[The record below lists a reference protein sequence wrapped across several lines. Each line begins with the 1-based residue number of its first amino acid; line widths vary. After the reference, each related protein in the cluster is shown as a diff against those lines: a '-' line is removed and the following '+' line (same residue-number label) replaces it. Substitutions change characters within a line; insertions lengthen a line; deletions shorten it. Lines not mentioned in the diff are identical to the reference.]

1 MNKYYENRLHEIN
14 FHQPKRKGKK
24 PKLYLVLDCETA
36 TLPFVNEMNL
46 SANDKKKIAIAKPL
60 IYDIGWQVI
69 DAKGYVYS
77 RHAFLVQETF
87 FVPNVFNTAY
97 YKEKRPLYMEKY
109 KAGTI
114 SAKTWNEIINI
125 LESDLAQVNIV
136 LAYNSMFDFK
146 KAIQFSERYID
157 ALYSPFYNEWE
168 EGQKRICKN
177 ILNGKKWENP
187 EEFDQ
192 YHFELRGKQY
202 LLGDIWGDV
211 CTQRINCD
219 KYRKYCLENKQ
230 LTNSGLFFKSS
241 AETVFSYMFKD
252 DGFTESHTAIEDA
265 IIESDILIKLLQ
277 KKKVT
282 IGLTY
287 FPFREIGNVYD
298 YLTEKGLAYIQRKE
312 EKEQNGEKYKTPF
325 NVPAEYYYNALS
337 TMLERVEQGEQL
349 STFAANLAEKT
360 FNLRKLANELY
371 NESIAQDELIK
382 AIVMYNAFKVMQNN
396 AKENSAKYYSAEY
409 MANLFYSMI
418 DEIKEERKKK

>member
-24 PKLYLVLDCETA
+24 PRLYLVLDCETA

-46 SANDKKKIAIAKPL
+46 STNDKKKIAIAKPL

-69 DAKGYVYS
+69 DAKGYIYS

-97 YKEKRPLYMEKY
+97 YKEKRPLYMQKY
-109 KAGTI
+109 QNGMI
-114 SAKTWNEIINI
+114 SAKTWNEAIKVLQN
-125 LESDLAQVNIV
+125 DLQYVKVV

-146 KAIQFSERYID
+146 KAIQFTERYID

-192 YHFELRGKQY
+192 YHFELRGKKY
-202 LLGDIWGDV
+202 LLADIWGDV
-211 CTQRINCD
+211 CTQRINND

-265 IIESDILIKLLQ
+265 IIESDILIKFLQ

-325 NVPAEYYYNALS
+325 SVPAEYYYNALS
-337 TMLERVEQGEQL
+337 VMLERVEQGEQL

-396 AKENSAKYYSAEY
+396 AKENSTKYYSAEY

>member
-1 MNKYYENRLHEIN
+1 MNNKYYENRLAEVN

-24 PKLYLVLDCETA
+24 PRLYLVLDCETA

-46 SANDKKKIAIAKPL
+46 SMNDKKKIAIAKPL
-60 IYDIGWQVI
+60 IYDIGWRII

-77 RHAFLVQETF
+77 QHSYLIQETF

-97 YKEKRPLYMEKY
+97 YREKRPLYMEKY

-114 SAKTWNEIINI
+114 SAKTWNEVVNM
-125 LESDLAQVNIV
+125 LEQDLQHVEIV
-136 LAYNSMFDFK
+136 LAYNSMFDYK
-146 KAIQFSERYID
+146 KAIQFTERYID
-157 ALYSPFYNEWE
+157 ALYSPYYNDWE
-168 EGQKRICKN
+168 YGQKRICQN
-177 ILNGKKWENP
+177 IIKGKKWEN
-187 EEFDQ
+187 ENEFDQ

-252 DGFTESHTAIEDA
+252 EGFTESHTAIEDA
-265 IIESDILIKLLQ
+265 IIESDILVKLLQ

-298 YLTEKGLAYIQRKE
+298 YLTEKGIAYIQRKE

-325 NVPAEYYYNALS
+325 SIPAEYYYNALS
-337 TMLERVEQGEQL
+337 VMLERVEQGEQL
-349 STFAANLAEKT
+349 STFAVSLAEKT

-371 NESIAQDELIK
+371 EETIEQDELIK
-382 AIVMYNAFKVMQNN
+382 AIVMYNAFKTMQNN
-396 AKENSAKYYSAEY
+396 TKENTQKYYSAEY

-418 DEIKEERKKK
+418 DEIKEERRK

>member
-1 MNKYYENRLHEIN
+1 MNKYYENRLNEID

-24 PKLYLVLDCETA
+24 PRLYLVLDCETA
-36 TLPFVNEMNL
+36 TLPFANEMNL

-114 SAKTWNEIINI
+114 SAKTWNEAIKVLQN
-125 LESDLAQVNIV
+125 DLQYVEVV

-146 KAIQFSERYID
+146 KAIQFTERYID

-192 YHFELRGKQY
+192 YHFELRGK
-202 LLGDIWGDV
+202 
-211 CTQRINCD
+211 
-219 KYRKYCLENKQ
+219 KY
-230 LTNSGLFFKSS
+230 
-241 AETVFSYMFKD
+241 
-252 DGFTESHTAIEDA
+252 
-265 IIESDILIKLLQ
+265 
-277 KKKVT
+277 
-282 IGLTY
+282 
-287 FPFREIGNVYD
+287 
-298 YLTEKGLAYIQRKE
+298 
-312 EKEQNGEKYKTPF
+312 
-325 NVPAEYYYNALS
+325 
-337 TMLERVEQGEQL
+337 
-349 STFAANLAEKT
+349 
-360 FNLRKLANELY
+360 
-371 NESIAQDELIK
+371 
-382 AIVMYNAFKVMQNN
+382 
-396 AKENSAKYYSAEY
+396 
-409 MANLFYSMI
+409 
-418 DEIKEERKKK
+418 

>member
-14 FHQPKRKGKK
+14 FHQPKREGKK
-24 PKLYLVLDCETA
+24 PRLYLVLDCETA

-46 SANDKKKIAIAKPL
+46 STNDKKKIAIAKPL

-97 YKEKRPLYMEKY
+97 YKEKRPLYMQKY
-109 KAGTI
+109 QNGMI
-114 SAKTWNEIINI
+114 SAKTWNEAIKVLQN
-125 LESDLAQVNIV
+125 DLQYVKVV

-146 KAIQFSERYID
+146 KAIQFTERYID

-192 YHFELRGKQY
+192 YHFELRGKKY
-202 LLGDIWGDV
+202 LLADIWGDV
-211 CTQRINCD
+211 CTQRINND

-252 DGFTESHTAIEDA
+252 NGFTESHTAIEDA
-265 IIESDILIKLLQ
+265 IIESDILVKLLQ

-325 NVPAEYYYNALS
+325 SVPAEYYYNALS
-337 TMLERVEQGEQL
+337 VMLERVEQGEQL

-396 AKENSAKYYSAEY
+396 AKKNSTKYYSAEY

-418 DEIKEERKKK
+418 DEIKEDRKKK

>member
-1 MNKYYENRLHEIN
+1 MNNKYYENRLAEIN
-14 FHQPKRKGKK
+14 FHQPRRKGKK
-24 PKLYLVLDCETA
+24 PRLYLVLDCETA
-36 TLPFVNEMNL
+36 TLPFINEMQL
-46 SANDKKKIAIAKPL
+46 SANNKKKISIAKPL
-60 IYDIGWQVI
+60 IYDIGWQII

-77 RHAFLVQETF
+77 RHSYLIQETF

-114 SAKTWNEIINI
+114 TAKTWNEAIQI
-125 LESDLAQVNIV
+125 LEDDLQHVEIV

-146 KAIQFSERYID
+146 KAIAFTERYIE
-157 ALYSPFYNEWE
+157 ALYSPFYNDWE
-168 EGQKRICKN
+168 ESQKRICKN
-177 ILNGKKWENP
+177 ILKSKKWENP
-187 EEFDQ
+187 NDFDQ

-211 CTQRINCD
+211 CTKRINCD
-219 KYRKYCLENKQ
+219 KYRKYCLEQKQ

-241 AETVFSYMFKD
+241 AETVFAYMFKD
-252 DGFTESHTAIEDA
+252 EGFTESHTAIEDA
-265 IIESDILIKLLQ
+265 IIESDILVKLLT

-298 YLTEKGLAYIQRKE
+298 YLTEKGMSYIQRKE
-312 EKEQNGEKYKTPF
+312 EKEQSGEKYKTPF
-325 NVPAEYYYNALS
+325 SVPAEYYYNALS
-337 TMLERVEQGEQL
+337 AMIERIEQGEQL

-371 NESIAQDELIK
+371 EETIEQDELIK

-396 AKENSAKYYSAEY
+396 TKQDTQKYYSAEY

-418 DEIKEERKKK
+418 DEIKEERRK

>member
-14 FHQPKRKGKK
+14 FHQPKRRGKK
-24 PKLYLVLDCETA
+24 PRLYLVLDCETA

-60 IYDIGWQVI
+60 IYDIGWRII
-69 DAKGYVYS
+69 DARGYVYS
-77 RHAFLVQETF
+77 QHSYLIQETF
-87 FVPNVFNTAY
+87 FVPSIFNTAY
-97 YKEKRPLYMEKY
+97 YKEKRPLYMQKY
-109 KAGTI
+109 QNGTTA
-114 SAKTWNEIINI
+114 AKTWNEAVKV
-125 LESDLAQVNIV
+125 LENDLQHIEIV

-146 KAIQFSERYID
+146 KAIQFTERYID

-168 EGQKRICKN
+168 YEQKRICQN
-177 ILNGKKWENP
+177 IIKGKKWENP

-202 LLGDIWGDV
+202 LLGDIWGNV
-211 CTQRINCD
+211 CLQRINND

-265 IIESDILIKLLQ
+265 IIESDILVKLLQ

-325 NVPAEYYYNALS
+325 SVPAEYYYNALS
-337 TMLERVEQGEQL
+337 TMLERIEQGEQL
-349 STFAANLAEKT
+349 STFAVNLAEKT

-382 AIVMYNAFKVMQNN
+382 AIVMYNALKVMQNN

-409 MANLFYSMI
+409 MANLFYCMI
-418 DEIKEERKKK
+418 DEIKEDRKKK